1 MSHISA
7 LTWWTGNDTFASQC
21 HDAFVKGQVAL
32 DQYLWNEGQQSY
44 DAYTISGGF
53 DYERYRNST
62 NLTLCQYE
70 AAESDRRNGCIHG
83 DPEATSPLM
92 SDSFYAQVLRLLHVS
107 MATTMLFFSF
117 ARCWPIL

>member
-1 MSHISA
+1 M
-7 LTWWTGNDTFASQC
+7 
-21 HDAFVKGQVAL
+21 AL

-70 AAESDRRNGCIHG
+70 VAESSKNDCIHG
-83 DPEATSPLM
+83 DPEATSALM
-92 SDSFYAQVLRLLHVS
+92 SDVQLLCPGNQAVIYIHGNNNAVLFL
-107 MATTMLFFSF
+107 
-117 ARCWPIL
+117 C